1 MSELNARNL
10 ERTLMVLLPAD
21 RAPTEDEVNA
31 FANQLRSAFSVSEG
45 EFSAV
50 LRRVYTK
57 VSIIM
62 DSGVALVSEHRPWL
76 NARKPLIDPFYWH
89 RYSQFL
95 SKKDWPPQVIAT
107 LDRVSDEILDLLGNT
122 ADTDHWGRRG
132 LVVGDVQ
139 SGKTATYTG
148 LICKAGDAG
157 YRLVVLLTGTL
168 ESLRR
173 QTQERLDE
181 GFVGLDSSGELT
193 KIRTSRSVGVG
204 LIDGR
209 KAAGVFTSRLS
220 DFNKSLLNTL
230 GFRLDGFQV
239 PVLVVIKKN
248 KSILQNLEK
257 WLTDFN
263 SGPDGRIHAPVL
275 VIDDEAD
282 NASVNTRREDEDPA
296 EINRRI
302 RSLLA
307 RFTHSSYV
315 GFTATPFANVFI
327 DPDTEDEMLKS
338 DLFPRHF
345 IYALETPSNYF
356 GPQRVFG
363 DDAYDNVLRSIEDAD
378 VVFPEKHKSSLTLAQ
393 LPESLLYAA
402 RTFLLATTIRDLRD
416 EGPTHRSMLVNVSHF
431 TAVQDQVAAL
441 LHGWL
446 AQVQQDIRN
455 YSQLNS
461 EAALRVETI
470 AALHETWM
478 REFKDSGYSWDQ
490 VQAALVNG
498 AVPVVVRA
506 VNQRTGAASLDF
518 RMYGD
523 TGLRVIVVGGN
534 SLSRGLTL
542 EGLSTS
548 YFFRSTKM
556 YDSLLQMGRWFGYR
570 DGYQDLCRIWL
581 AEETV
586 HWYTHIAEATLEL
599 RQQLRKMRDQNRQ
612 PIDFGLKVRAH
623 PGALIVTAQNK
634 MRRSTL
640 VERVVSISG
649 ESLETTY
656 IRTNENVI
664 KSNRIVV
671 EHFLSELQ
679 QDGEYEGKCGYGN
692 PFWTGV
698 PRQMVAEL
706 LRNFSVD
713 PANVSFQAN
722 DLATFVE
729 SATEEFLNEWDVV
742 VPQGEGKPI
751 TVAGLTVSTNV
762 RSVRVYSES
771 VLVSGKSARIASR
784 GIERAGLTPEVVA
797 ELTADYRKAEPK
809 KSVPD
814 RLFRKQRPRPLLLLH
829 LIEPRTNRSDAALLP
844 SELIG
849 LGLSFREFDD
859 SDVARRVAY
868 RINLI
873 ELRSTQDNLDDED
886 TGTEEDDDDLD

>member
-1 MSELNARNL
+1 MNDLNARNL
-10 ERTLMVLLPAD
+10 ERSLMVLLPAD

-31 FANQLRSAFSVSEG
+31 LATQLRSAFSVSE
-45 EFSAV
+45 EDFSAV

-62 DSGVALVSEHRPWL
+62 DSGVALVSDHHPWL

-95 SKKDWPPQVIAT
+95 SKKDWPPQVIAA
-107 LDRVSDEILDLLGNT
+107 LDRVSDEILDLLGNP
-122 ADTDHWGRRG
+122 ADSDHWGRRG

-157 YRLVVLLTGTL
+157 YRLIVLMTGTL

-193 KIRTSRSVGVG
+193 RIRTNRLVGVG
-204 LIDGR
+204 LIDGG

-230 GFRLDGFQV
+230 GFRLDGFKV

-263 SGPDGRIHAPVL
+263 SEADGRISAPVL

-282 NASVNTRREDEDPA
+282 NASVNTRREDQDPA

-345 IYALETPSNYF
+345 IYALEAPSNYF
-356 GPQRVFG
+356 GPQGVFG
-363 DDAYDNVLRSIEDAD
+363 EDAYENVLRSIEDAE
-378 VVFPEKHKSSLTLAQ
+378 VVFPEKHKSSLTLTE
-393 LPESLLYAA
+393 LPESLIYAA
-402 RTFLLATTIRDLRD
+402 RTFLLATTIRDLRG

-441 LHGWL
+441 LHTWL

-455 YSQLNS
+455 YSRLNTDES
-461 EAALRVETI
+461 LRVGTLAALR
-470 AALHETWM
+470 ETWM
-478 REFKDSGYSWDQ
+478 SEFKNCGYSWDQ
-490 VQAALVNG
+490 VQAALLSG
-498 AVPVVVRA
+498 AIPVVVRA

-518 RMYGD
+518 RVYGD

-570 DGYQDLCRIWL
+570 DGYRDLCRIWL
-581 AEETV
+581 ADETL
-586 HWYTHIAEATLEL
+586 HWYTHIADAALEL

-623 PGALIVTAQNK
+623 PGALMVTAQNK
-634 MRRSTL
+634 MRRSAL
-640 VERVVSISG
+640 VERIVSISG

-664 KSNRIVV
+664 KSNRIAV
-671 EHFLSELQ
+671 ERLLVELL
-679 QDGEYEGKCGYGN
+679 QDGKYKGKFGYGN

-698 PRQMVAEL
+698 PRQMVSEL

-713 PANVSFQAN
+713 PANVSFQAH
-722 DLATFVE
+722 DLAAFVE
-729 SATEEFLNEWDVV
+729 GATEEFLQEWDVV
-742 VPQGEGKPI
+742 VPQGEGNPAAI
-751 TVAGLTVSTNV
+751 AGLSVSTNLRNV
-762 RSVRVYSES
+762 QVYSES

-784 GIERAGLTPEVVA
+784 GIERTGLAPEMVA
-797 ELTADYRKAEPK
+797 ELTAEYRKAEPK

-814 RLFRKQRPRPLLLLH
+814 RLFRKQRVRPLLLLH
-829 LIEPRTNRSDAALLP
+829 LIEPRTNKNDATVLP

-859 SDVARRVAY
+859 SDVAKRVAY

-873 ELRSTQDNLDDED
+873 EMRSAQENLDDED
-886 TGTEEDDDDLD
+886 NGAEEDDDLH